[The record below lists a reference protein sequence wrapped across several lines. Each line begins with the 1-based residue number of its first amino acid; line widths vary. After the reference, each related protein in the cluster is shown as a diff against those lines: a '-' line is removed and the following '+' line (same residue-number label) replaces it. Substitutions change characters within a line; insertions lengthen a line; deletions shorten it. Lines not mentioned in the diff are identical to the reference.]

1 MTCWGLGFLGFGRMA
16 KSKNANVFMD
26 ISVDGERAG
35 RILFAD
41 VVPKTAENF
50 RALCTGEKGIGATS
64 KKPLHYKGSIFH
76 RIIKGFMAQVLVGK
90 VFMEGSSQLRLLIT
104 EQISITDEN
113 FKLDHSG
120 PGILSMANSGP
131 NTNGSQFFICFKRQP
146 HLDGKHVVFGK
157 VVQGM
162 EILKKLEG
170 MGTAAGQPTGVVK
183 VVDCGELSS
192 AKTTY
197 TAGAAEGKKKK
208 SGKPLNSSDTSD
220 DKSGRRRKSVKD
232 KRKKRQ
238 RYSSSDSYSSS
249 ESDSGSGSHSTD
261 SGSHSGS
268 DSYSDSDSYSS
279 LSESSSSRDGRRRK
293 RKRST
298 KSNKQLS
305 QKRDAQRG
313 SRRVRRDARARRKSR
328 RGPSSSGSDSA
339 TSTSGSH
346 SSDDNK
352 VIDSDSRKVPEKK
365 LPLLAGKQ
373 QMEEVKQKE
382 ENSSLKAQEIS
393 GKTDGVANLN
403 EKDAKSD
410 KAADSIQPDR
420 TNKSRSRNPSLS
432 PSSSL
437 RSVELGRPEWESYES
452 SRRSPSVTITKQ
464 QNTAR
469 SSVPEA
475 LEPSPPPLLPPSNGQ
490 DSSKSLPQ
498 NGANTRI
505 RKGRGFTE
513 QYSFARKYRTPSPE
527 HSPQRSYRYGGR
539 PFYERRNDRYSSYR
553 GYSERSPPR
562 QYRSP
567 ERGRR
572 SPRYRERSI
581 SRNPDANR
589 RRRRNDSR
597 SPNRSPSP
605 HGRRP
610 DVSERLRNRLGPR
623 TGDRRF
629 PVRRRSLTRSPS
641 LPRPRSPDAAPE
653 NNRGRTAGSASPSKS
668 NSSSSPPTKKG
679 LVSYGDAS
687 PDEGSSG
694 RCRMPMYS
702 LPIKIAAAWFYCSVA
717 VRDESIDCLEL
728 NEIIKDKSCRFL
740 TH

>member
-1 MTCWGLGFLGFGRMA
+1 LTGMREIYLQFAVIKLDILVFFSLHVYINGVVCVQSPISGLKPRRRHRLFGLISTQSRMA
-16 KSKNANVFMD
+16 KSKNPNVFMD

-35 RILFAD
+35 RIVIELFAD

-50 RALCTGEKGIGATS
+50 HALCTGEKGIGATS

-76 RIIKGFMAQVLVGK
+76 RIIKGFMAQGGDFTKGDGTGGESIYGGK
-90 VFMEGSSQLRLLIT
+90 FA
-104 EQISITDEN
+104 DEN

-131 NTNGSQFFICFKRQP
+131 NTNGSQFFICFKREP

-192 AKTTY
+192 AKTTS
-197 TAGAAEGKKKK
+197 TVGAAEGKKKK
-208 SGKPLNSSDTSD
+208 SGKPLDSSDTSD

-232 KRKKRQ
+232 KRKKR
-238 RYSSSDSYSSS
+238 RRHSSYYSYSSS
-249 ESDSGSGSHSTD
+249 ESDSGSGCYSTD
-261 SGSHSGS
+261 SGSYSGS
-268 DSYSDSDSYSS
+268 ESDLDSYSS
-279 LSESSSSRDGRRRK
+279 LSESSSSSDGRRRK

-313 SRRVRRDARARRKSR
+313 SRRVRRDVRARRKSR
-328 RGPSSSGSDSA
+328 RGSSSSGSDSA
-339 TSTSGSH
+339 TSTSGS
-346 SSDDNK
+346 SSFDDNK
-352 VIDSDSRKVPEKK
+352 IIDSDSRKGKTSVPEKK
-365 LPLLAGKQ
+365 LQLLAGKQ
-373 QMEEVKQKE
+373 QMEEVEQKA
-382 ENSSLKAQEIS
+382 ENSSLKALEIS

-403 EKDAKSD
+403 EKDAKSVG
-410 KAADSIQPDR
+410 AAYSIQPDR
-420 TNKSRSRNPSLS
+420 TNESRSRSRSLS

-437 RSVELGRPEWESYES
+437 RSVELGRPEWEIYES
-452 SRRSPSVTITKQ
+452 SRRSPNATITKE

-469 SSVPEA
+469 SYVPEA
-475 LEPSPPPLLPPSNGQ
+475 LEPSPPPLPPSNGQ
-490 DSSKSLPQ
+490 DASKSLPQ

-527 HSPQRSYRYGGR
+527 RSPQRSYQYGGR

-553 GYSERSPPR
+553 GYSERSPPHH
-562 QYRSP
+562 YRSP

-572 SPRYRERSI
+572 SPRYRGRRSRSRSI
-581 SRNPDANR
+581 TRSPDANHR
-589 RRRRNDSR
+589 RHRNDSR
-597 SPNRSPSP
+597 SPNRSASP

-623 TGDRRF
+623 TADRRS

-668 NSSSSPPTKKG
+668 NSSSSPSTKKG

-687 PDEGSSG
+687 PDE
-694 RCRMPMYS
+694 
-702 LPIKIAAAWFYCSVA
+702 
-717 VRDESIDCLEL
+717 
-728 NEIIKDKSCRFL
+728 
-740 TH
+740 